1 MSDPSS
7 PNREGH
13 VVHSPPELD
22 PPPLQPLPSPS
33 PPPRPPPSL
42 ALTPLDPIPH
52 SLPTYAGEAPS
63 PKGKSPSP
71 RHLQRSSP
79 RSNPSGSST
88 PAGKHPFYRGIRCRS
103 GKWVSEI
110 REPRKTTRV
119 WLGTYPAPEMAAAA
133 YDVAALALKGGDAVL
148 NFPHLVKSYPV
159 PASTAPSDVRRAAA
173 AAAASRKGE
182 TSGGGS
188 GGDDTALLGQEG
200 NEGRTRKD
208 PHPDQSSKPPEAEFI
223 DEEAL
228 FDMPNLLVDM
238 AEGMMVSP
246 PRIRSPPSD
255 DSPDNSDMESLWSY
269 P

>member
-7 PNREGH
+7 PKDEAH
-13 VVHSPPELD
+13 VFQSPSELD
-22 PPPLQPLPSPS
+22 PPPPPPPQPFPSPY
-33 PPPRPPPSL
+33 PPPPL
-42 ALTPLDPIPH
+42 ALHALDQTLH
-52 SLPTYAGEAPS
+52 SLPSYAGEAPS

-79 RSNPSGSST
+79 RSNPSGSATS
-88 PAGKHPFYRGIRCRS
+88 AGKHPFYRGIRSRS

-119 WLGTYPAPEMAAAA
+119 WLGTYPTPEMAATA

-148 NFPHLVKSYPV
+148 NFPHLLKSYPV
-159 PASTAPSDVRRAAA
+159 PASTAPTDVRRAAA
-173 AAAASRKGE
+173 AAAASRKAE
-182 TSGGGS
+182 TSGA
-188 GGDDTALLGQEG
+188 DDTALSGQEG
-200 NEGRTRKD
+200 NEGKTRRD
-208 PHPDQSSKPPEAEFI
+208 HPPDQSSKPPEAEFI

-246 PRIRSPPSD
+246 PRISSPPSD

-269 P
+269 R

>member
-1 MSDPSS
+1 MSHPSS
-7 PNREGH
+7 PKDEAR
-13 VVHSPPELD
+13 VVQSPPGLD
-22 PPPLQPLPSPS
+22 PPPPQPLPSAS
-33 PPPRPPPSL
+33 PPPAPPPL
-42 ALTPLDPIPH
+42 ALHTLDQFPY

-79 RSNPSGSST
+79 RSNPSGSATS
-88 PAGKHPFYRGIRCRS
+88 AGKHPFYRGIRCRS

-119 WLGTYPAPEMAAAA
+119 WLGTYPTPEMAAAA

-159 PASTAPSDVRRAAA
+159 PASSAPADVRRAAA
-173 AAAASRKGE
+173 AAAASRKAE
-182 TSGGGS
+182 TS

-200 NEGRTRKD
+200 NEGKAGKD
-208 PHPDQSSKPPEAEFI
+208 HHPEQSSKPPEAEFI

-246 PRIRSPPSD
+246 PRISSPPSD

-269 P
+269 S

>member
-7 PNREGH
+7 PKDEAH
-13 VVHSPPELD
+13 VVQSSAELD
-22 PPPLQPLPSPS
+22 PPPPQPLPSPS
-33 PPPRPPPSL
+33 PPPPPPL
-42 ALTPLDPIPH
+42 ALHALDQTLH
-52 SLPTYAGEAPS
+52 SFPAYAGDAPS

-79 RSNPSGSST
+79 RSNPSGSASSG
-88 PAGKHPFYRGIRCRS
+88 GKHPFYRGIRSRS

-119 WLGTYPAPEMAAAA
+119 WLGTYPTPEMAAAA

-159 PASTAPSDVRRAAA
+159 PASTAPTDVRRAAA
-173 AAAASRKGE
+173 AAAASRKAE
-182 TSGGGS
+182 TSGGT
-188 GGDDTALLGQEG
+188 DDTALLGQEG
-200 NEGRTRKD
+200 DEGKTRKD
-208 PHPDQSSKPPEAEFI
+208 HRPDLSSKPPEAEFI

-246 PRIRSPPSD
+246 PRISSPPSD